1 MGEFRREGGGRPSF
15 GGSRGGFGGGRRD
28 GGRPSFGGSRGGFGG
43 DRGPVTMHQATCD
56 QCHKPC
62 EVPFRPTEGKPVY
75 CNECFGGKK
84 ESGDR
89 GGDRFPRKSFDSAR
103 PARNDFAPSANRGS
117 DDGVKKQLEAIST
130 KLDALVKSIE
140 LMSKPVSKAAP
151 VEIKEKK
158 AEVKK
163 VEVKVADKKPKA
175 KVVVA
180 KKKAAK
186 K

>member
-1 MGEFRREGGGRPSF
+1 MGDFRREGGNRF
-15 GGSRGGFGGGRRD
+15 GGGGRGGFGGGRRD
-28 GGRPSFGGSRGGFGG
+28 GGRPSFGGNRGGFGG
-43 DRGPVTMHQATCD
+43 DRGPVTMHKATCD

-89 GGDRFPRKSFDSAR
+89 GGDRFPRKSFDAGR

-117 DDGVKKQLEAIST
+117 DDGVKKQLEAISM

-140 LMSKPVSKAAP
+140 LMSKPASKT
-151 VEIKEKK
+151 VEVKE
-158 AEVKK
+158 KK
-163 VEVKVADKKPKA
+163 VEVKVAEKKPKA

>member
-1 MGEFRREGGGRPSF
+1 MGEFRQG
-15 GGSRGGFGGGRRD
+15 GGSRFGGGNRGGFGGRRD
-28 GGRPSFGGSRGGFGG
+28 GGRPSFGRGGGFGG
-43 DRGPVTMHQATCD
+43 DRDRGPVTMHQATCD

-89 GGDRFPRKSFDSAR
+89 GGDRFPRKSFDAGR
-103 PARNDFAPSANRGS
+103 PARNDFAPSTNKPS
-117 DDGVKKQLEAIST
+117 DDGVKKQLEAISI

-140 LMSKPVSKAAP
+140 LMSKPVSKPAQ
-151 VEIKEKK
+151 VEAKEKK
-158 AEVKK
+158 VVEKIVEKK
-163 VEVKVADKKPKA
+163 AKA

-180 KKKAAK
+180 KKKTAK

>member
-1 MGEFRREGGGRPSF
+1 MGEFRREGGNRFS
-15 GGSRGGFGGGRRD
+15 GGSRGGFGSGRRD
-28 GGRPSFGGSRGGFGG
+28 GGRPGFGGGRGGFGG
-43 DRGPVTMHQATCD
+43 DRGPVTMHKTTCD
-56 QCHKPC
+56 QCHKSC

-89 GGDRFPRKSFDSAR
+89 GGDRFPRKSFDSSR

-117 DDGVKKQLEAIST
+117 DESVKKQLEAISS
-130 KLDALVKSIE
+130 KLDALIRSIE
-140 LMSKPVSKAAP
+140 LMSKPVSKPAQA
-151 VEIKEKK
+151 
-158 AEVKK
+158 
-163 VEVKVADKKPKA
+163 EVKVADKKPKVKA
-175 KVVVA
+175 VVA